1 MRLPSWWCRSSP
13 HRPPRAVI
21 IGSGL
26 LPTPRGGGT
35 EPLRSPQRLRRHWCH
50 RATLMPRSPMPRLS
64 PSRRSQRRTAARG
77 ARALRHRAGLR
88 LQCPRSAPLRA
99 GGQPC
104 PLGFRHGRA
113 TPHGL
118 LCEQAWAKEALL
130 ILPGGEGG
138 RGENE
143 ARACGGWSRP
153 GHADGVYLSCWAPRE
168 NSTEYCGRGDCR
180 AGFRARNPGACVRS
194 RRECC
199 PYIYIYISMFCFYQ
213 LTTFREWNRA
223 WRVGGGTLGFWHWAP
238 KLRP

>member
-35 EPLRSPQRLRRHWCH
+35 EPPRSPQRLRRHWCH

-130 ILPGGEGG
+130 ILPGGRGG
-138 RGENE
+138 GEVRTRRVPAEAGVDRGTQMGYIL
-143 ARACGGWSRP
+143 A
-153 GHADGVYLSCWAPRE
+153 
-168 NSTEYCGRGDCR
+168 
-180 AGFRARNPGACVRS
+180 AG
-194 RRECC
+194 RRERTLLSIVAAATAAQDSGRVTLARVCGLDESAALI
-199 PYIYIYISMFCFYQ
+199 YIYIYVHVLFLS
-213 LTTFREWNRA
+213 TFREWNRA
-223 WRVGGGTLGFWHWAP
+223 WRMGGGTLGFWHWAP